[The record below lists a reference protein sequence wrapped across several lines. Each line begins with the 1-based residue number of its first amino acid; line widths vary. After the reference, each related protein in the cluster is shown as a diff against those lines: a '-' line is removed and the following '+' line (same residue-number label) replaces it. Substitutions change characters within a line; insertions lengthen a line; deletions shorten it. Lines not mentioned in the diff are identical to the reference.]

1 MNRTTQTYD
10 PEKVVITINGVF
22 ITGFSDKGKVE
33 IERNEDSRGVK
44 VGVDGGNHYSI
55 NNNISGKAK
64 LMIMSTSPSINYIRE
79 LERTQTQFTFSMTD
93 LNDVSQN
100 IACDDCIILKRP
112 KTSAMKEVEEQEI
125 EIYIPFFD

>member
-64 LMIMSTSPSINYIRE
+64 LMIMSTSPSLNYIRE

-112 KTSAMKEVEEQEI
+112 KTSATKEVEEQEI

>member
-64 LMIMSTSPSINYIRE
+64 LMIMSTSPSLNYIRE

-125 EIYIPFFD
+125 EIYIPFLD

>member
-1 MNRTTQTYD
+1 MYRKTHTYD
-10 PEKVVITINGVF
+10 PEKVVVTINGVY
-22 ITGFSDKGKVE
+22 ITGFSDKGKIE

>member
-1 MNRTTQTYD
+1 MYRKTHTYD
-10 PEKVVITINGVF
+10 TEKVVVTINGVY
-22 ITGFSDKGKVE
+22 ITGFSDKGKIE

-64 LMIMSTSPSINYIRE
+64 LMIMSTSPSLNYIRE
-79 LERTQTQFTFSMTD
+79 LERTQTEFTFSVAD

-100 IACDDCIILKRP
+100 IACDDCVILKRP
-112 KTSAMKEVEEQEI
+112 KTSVMKEVEEQEI

>member
-33 IERNEDSRGVK
+33 VERNEDSRGVK

-64 LMIMSTSPSINYIRE
+64 LMIMSTSPSLNYIRE

>member
-64 LMIMSTSPSINYIRE
+64 LMIMSTSPSLNYIRE

-112 KTSAMKEVEEQEI
+112 KKSAMKEVEEQEI

>member
-1 MNRTTQTYD
+1 MYRKTHAYD
-10 PEKVVITINGVF
+10 PEKVVVTINGVY
-22 ITGFSDKGKVE
+22 ITGFSDKGKIE

-64 LMIMSTSPSINYIRE
+64 LMIMSTSPSLNYIRE
-79 LERTQTQFTFSMTD
+79 LERTQTEFTFSVAD

-100 IACDDCIILKRP
+100 IACDDCVILKRP
-112 KTSAMKEVEEQEI
+112 KTSVMKEVEEQEI